1 MIKGPVML
9 FQWLEPQQ
17 NPLVKPFYK
26 RFMAYSR
33 PNKADKIAI
42 LRDEQSHHII
52 ACARLRPIGQYWLL
66 TGMLVHPEYRGQQLG
81 PLLLQHMQCKMLAQ
95 PTFTFAL
102 TPLTDFY
109 SQQDFVVIND
119 APNDIQQRFESY
131 KNQGKDLTLM
141 MFNKP

>member
-1 MIKGPVML
+1 ML

-17 NPLVKPFYK
+17 NPLVKPLYK

-33 PNKADKIAI
+33 PNKADKIAV
-42 LRDEQSHHII
+42 LRNTADQRII
-52 ACARLRPIGQYWLL
+52 ACARLRPIGQYRLL

-81 PLLLQHMQCKMLAQ
+81 HLLLQHMQAEMPAQ
-95 PTFTFAL
+95 LVFTFSL

-109 SQQDFVVIND
+109 KQQNFIVISD
-119 APNDIQQRFESY
+119 APNDIQQRFECY